1 MSGTADREEG
11 VSVKSVGLEGFDADY
26 RETVYTY
33 IDEADGKRYLRRFDA
48 IRFYVGYHSDRD
60 SAVVQ
65 VLDTTYEDGLVT
77 YHLGKVLEVIRGK
90 V

>member
-1 MSGTADREEG
+1 MNAMGY
-11 VSVKSVGLEGFDADY
+11 F
-26 RETVYTY
+26 
-33 IDEADGKRYLRRFDA
+33 RRFDA

-90 V
+90 GK